1 MFVGKIIDFYRPT
14 TFLSGV
20 IVYSVIYG
28 VLMYA
33 LAMNEFEKNTFLKPI
48 RKIVSIPQK
57 NLINKQMKQDM
68 IHIDQKKDCCGCS
81 ACDAACNKKCISMTR
96 DEDGFLY
103 PIVDVDQCVN
113 CGLCQRVCPMA
124 NYQVPKRKPLA
135 LGAINQND
143 DIRRMSSSGG
153 VFYLLCE
160 YVIQQNGIVFGAAFD
175 ENFDVYH
182 TYSED
187 LDGCKRFMG
196 SKYVQSIIGDS
207 YQKAKQ
213 FLQEDRIVL
222 FTGTPCQIAGLLSY
236 LGNLKDHEKLITQ
249 DIVCLG
255 APSPYRW
262 HEFKKRIQGNKE
274 ITSIQFRNK
283 ETGWRSGSFVAVF
296 YDGSE
301 YKELYAQT
309 DYMKGFSSGAY
320 TRPSCYE
327 CKFSRLERQS
337 DITLGDF
344 WGVEGLYPELYDNK
358 GTSLVLVNSKKGRQ
372 IIKNV
377 SKGLTIKKVRL
388 DYAVKYNP
396 AASNREQL
404 FRNCIS

>member
-1 MFVGKIIDFYRPT
+1 MT
-14 TFLSGV
+14 MS
-20 IVYSVIYG
+20 
-28 VLMYA
+28 
-33 LAMNEFEKNTFLKPI
+33 EFIKNILLKLV
-48 RKIVSIPQK
+48 RKIFSKPWKNLLNNQIRYDTIHINQK
-57 NLINKQMKQDM
+57 N
-68 IHIDQKKDCCGCS
+68 DCCGCS
-81 ACDAACNKKCISMTR
+81 ACVAVCNKKCISMTR

-103 PIVDVDQCVN
+103 PAVDVGQCVH

-135 LGAINQND
+135 FGAINQND
-143 DIRRMSSSGG
+143 EIRRMSSSGA

-175 ENFDVYH
+175 ENFDVFH

-187 LDGCKRFMG
+187 LEGCKRFMG
-196 SKYVQSIIGDS
+196 AKYVQSIIGDS
-207 YQKAKQ
+207 YQEVRK
-213 FLQEDRIVL
+213 FLLEGRIVL
-222 FTGTPCQIAGLLSY
+222 FTGTPCQISGLLSY

-274 ITSIQFRNK
+274 IMSIQFRNK
-283 ETGWRSGSFVAVF
+283 ETGWRSGSFVAAF
-296 YDGSE
+296 HDGSE
-301 YKELYAQT
+301 YKEFYAQT
-309 DYMKGFSSGAY
+309 DYMKGFSNGAY

-358 GTSLVLVNSKKGRQ
+358 GTSLVLVNSQKGRQ

-377 SKGLTIKKVRL
+377 SKGLIIKKIRL